1 MAHRNKERTGN
12 DASPF
17 NKFHKEKLLS
27 LVAAVSGGTVAAFA
41 AFLLALC
48 LLLAVSALFLCTF
61 LFAAL
66 ILAAFILAA
75 LGLLTA
81 ASICAL
87 CLLIVV
93 AA

>member
-48 LLLAVSALFLCTF
+48 LLLTVSALFLCTF
-61 LFAAL
+61 LF
-66 ILAAFILAA
+66 AAFILAA